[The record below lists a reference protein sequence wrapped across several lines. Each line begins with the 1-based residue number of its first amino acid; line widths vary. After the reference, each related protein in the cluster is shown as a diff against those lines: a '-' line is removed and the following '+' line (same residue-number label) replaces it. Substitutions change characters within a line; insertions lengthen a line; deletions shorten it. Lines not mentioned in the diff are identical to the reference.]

1 MSVDIL
7 VDEPSLENPLEKTV
21 VSDTTPTEEE
31 TTTNALETILEG
43 DEVPVKFQG
52 KPVAEVLNSYKNL
65 ESQHGRLN
73 QELGQT
79 RAQLAQNESQS
90 TQRQD
95 NPPLVEID
103 TAKLLENPRE
113 AIEQVVNHATAQA
126 ESETATRMAQMQA
139 ELDESRFLNAHPNYQ
154 SQASTDQFRAY
165 VQADPYRQQMAVAA
179 AQGDWKQAHALMDSY
194 TSSSDYADPAVVE
207 AARAKAQSDA
217 KQQAKETSLESGS
230 NSEAAVSGKVYS
242 KAAIMKMRLEDPD
255 TYEDPATQAELLRA
269 YAEGRVK

>member
-21 VSDTTPTEEE
+21 VSNTPPEEE
-31 TTTNALETILEG
+31 TTTSALETILEG

-52 KPVAEVLNSYKNL
+52 KPVAEILNSYKNL

-79 RAQLAQNESQS
+79 RAQLAQSTTQS
-90 TQRQD
+90 TPSQD
-95 NPPLVEID
+95 APPPVEID

-113 AIEQVVNHATAQA
+113 AIEQVVNHATAKA
-126 ESETATRMAQMQA
+126 DSETATRMAQMQA

-154 SQASTDQFRAY
+154 SQASTDQFRSY

-194 TSSSDYADPAVVE
+194 TSSSDYADPAAVE
-207 AARAKAQSDA
+207 AARAKTVADA
-217 KQQAKETSLESGS
+217 KQQAKETSLETGA
-230 NSEAAVSGKVYS
+230 NGEAAVSGKVYS

-255 TYEDPATQAELLRA
+255 TYEDPATQAELLKA